1 MAVTVELTN
10 GYELQKLFE
19 DYGRGNSFSNEAYDA
34 LFDYLDQFSDDSGED
49 VHVDVIGLCC
59 DFDEYDNLKELYDA
73 YSYSYDS
80 DEPEFESID
89 KDDFFEWI
97 NDRTL
102 VIELSNG
109 GYLIESF

>member
-19 DYGRGNSFSNEAYDA
+19 DYGRGKSFSNEAYDA
-34 LFDYLDQFSDDSGED
+34 LFDYLDQFSNDSGED
-49 VHVDVIGLCC
+49 VRVDVIGLCG
-59 DFDEYDNLKELYDA
+59 DFNEYDSLEDLYNN

-80 DEPEFESID
+80 SEPDFENIDEY
-89 KDDFFEWI
+89 DFLEWI
-97 NDRTL
+97 NARTF
-102 VIELSNG
+102 VIELYNG